1 MKTKM
6 KIFNVI
12 FALTMLVMPAR
23 GDDLSAC
30 DGYEYF
36 SPAFALCSVHAYN
49 VGDKTNPT
57 SANRTAE
64 MNDIIALKS
73 TVIAQQLKEQY
84 DILNTMI
91 KRFKTQLEKA
101 VLTSKIE
108 VLTGNNSSSNGGGY
122 SSGSSSVSNGVS
134 IAGASDCQT
143 YSGSVN
149 IGQCLMT
156 NSAITINA
164 VNSDVGA
171 AKKQLA
177 NDLYTAD
184 MYSLCSLENGSN
196 SCCSTV
202 LLNSNK
208 KTQRNIS
215 DKVNTLDKNSVVQCA
230 QSMRAKISI
239 KLEDLQRQN
248 NRNPWSQI

>member
-1 MKTKM
+1 MQMKM

-12 FALTMLVMPAR
+12 FALTMLVIPAHVR
-23 GDDLSAC
+23 ADDLSAC

-36 SPAFALCSVHAYN
+36 SPAFALCTVHAYN
-49 VGDKTNPT
+49 IGDRTNPT
-57 SANRTAE
+57 SGARTAE
-64 MNDIIALKS
+64 MNDVIALKS

-84 DILNTMI
+84 DLLNTMI

-108 VLTGNNSSSNGGGY
+108 VLTGNNSSSNGGT
-122 SSGSSSVSNGVS
+122 SGSSSASNGVS
-134 IAGASDCQT
+134 VAGASDCQT
-143 YSGSVN
+143 YSGSTN

-156 NSAITINA
+156 NSAITTNA
-164 VNSDVGA
+164 VNSDIGA

-184 MYSLCSLENGSN
+184 MYSLCSLEKNVSN

-202 LLNSNK
+202 QLDSNK
-208 KTQRNIS
+208 KTPRNIS
-215 DKVNTLDKNSVVQCA
+215 DKVNALDKNSVVQCA
-230 QSMRAKISI
+230 QSMRARIST
-239 KLEDLQRQN
+239 KLEELQRQN
-248 NRNPWSQI
+248 NRNPWGA

>member
-12 FALTMLVMPAR
+12 FALTMLVVPAHVR
-23 GDDLSAC
+23 ADDLSAC

-36 SPAFALCSVHAYN
+36 SPAFALCTVHAYN
-49 VGDKTNPT
+49 IGDRTNPT
-57 SANRTAE
+57 SDARTAE
-64 MNDIIALKS
+64 MNDVIALKS

-108 VLTGNNSSSNGGGY
+108 VLTGNSSTSNSSS
-122 SSGSSSVSNGVS
+122 GSDSVSNGIS

-143 YSGSVN
+143 YSGSAN

-164 VNSDVGA
+164 ANNDTGS

-184 MYSLCSLENGSN
+184 MYSLCSLEKGANN
-196 SCCSTV
+196 SCCSRV
-202 LLNSNK
+202 QLDSSK
-208 KTQRNIS
+208 KTPRNIS
-215 DKVNTLDKNSVVQCA
+215 DMVNALDKNSVVQCA
-230 QSMRAKISI
+230 QSMRAKIST

-248 NRNPWSQI
+248 NRNPWGP